1 MAFPRRAFL
10 RPLLGLA
17 HWAQVWVALG
27 WALESS
33 IPGLA
38 LPGTVFRELVPLDP
52 SLRERMARLSLVRLG
67 TAWRIPKSKAKRP
80 ETTVS

>member
-1 MAFPRRAFL
+1 
-10 RPLLGLA
+10 LLGLA

-38 LPGTVFRELVPLDP
+38 LPGTVFRELPPLDP
-52 SLRERMARLSLVRLG
+52 RLLELQMARWSLVRLG

>member
-38 LPGTVFRELVPLDP
+38 LPGTVFRELLPLDP
-52 SLRERMARLSLVRLG
+52 RLLELRMAHLSLVRLG
-67 TAWRIPKSKAKRP
+67 TAWRIPKSKAK
-80 ETTVS
+80 